1 MRLKTI
7 VTTLLLA
14 ITTIYAPQAYANQK
28 PIIESFTFNPNE
40 IDIVLG
46 ETKINFELIVSHPS
60 GIANLSTMVT
70 LTNSS
75 TSNFS
80 TYLTRT
86 DSPVNYALE
95 KVVFKGTLVIPRSI
109 EPGIFKIK
117 ADSISNNPSAGYQFG
132 TGIIEPSLTRPL
144 LGGESGLLVRSNGEL
159 NLPFETFVGP
169 AYDSK
174 LSFVYNDQVKYNS
187 NNTPIWKVGE
197 TFFPS
202 RYFELRVPAL
212 ELLVT
217 SRTPK
222 ICSSDGKKL
231 DLILEGD
238 CSFTVS
244 TVKTRDYMS
253 RSYSQSVTVTSARL
267 KTELTIEKIA
277 NQDSRNLPKTIM
289 IPKVYHFA
297 EGYVMPQSLTPTVC
311 VGIGFYVKI
320 VGGGTCTLTYQ
331 VAGSSTYLASD
342 IYKVTFEVIRD
353 LQTITFTPSATANI
367 SSKSLTLNATASGGG
382 LITYATSSTGVCSV
396 SGSTLNLLKAG
407 NCSVTATQAGTSTL
421 APVSATASITLT
433 GTAVAAK
440 KTITCIKGKTNK
452 KVTGT
457 NPKCPAGYKLKK

>member
-7 VTTLLLA
+7 IIAFLLA
-14 ITTIYAPQAYANQK
+14 VTTIYAPQAYANQK

-132 TGIIEPSLTRPL
+132 TGIIEPSLIRPL

-217 SRTPK
+217 SRTPN

-277 NQDSRNLPKTIM
+277 NQDSKNLPKTIM

-297 EGYVMPQSLTPTVC
+297 
-311 VGIGFYVKI
+311 
-320 VGGGTCTLTYQ
+320 
-331 VAGSSTYLASD
+331 
-342 IYKVTFEVIRD
+342 
-353 LQTITFTPSATANI
+353 
-367 SSKSLTLNATASGGG
+367 
-382 LITYATSSTGVCSV
+382 
-396 SGSTLNLLKAG
+396 
-407 NCSVTATQAGTSTL
+407 
-421 APVSATASITLT
+421 
-433 GTAVAAK
+433 
-440 KTITCIKGKTNK
+440 
-452 KVTGT
+452 
-457 NPKCPAGYKLKK
+457 

>member
-1 MRLKTI
+1 MKIKSVI
-7 VTTLLLA
+7 VAIALGISLLW
-14 ITTIYAPQAYANQK
+14 APTSSANQK

-46 ETKINFELIVSHPS
+46 ETKINFELVVSHPS
-60 GIANLSTMVT
+60 GIANLSTMAT

-86 DSPVNYALE
+86 DSPVNYSLE
-95 KVVFKGTLVIPRSI
+95 KVIFKGVLVIPRNI

-117 ADSISNNPSAGYQFG
+117 ADSISNNTSAGYQFG

-159 NLPFETFVGP
+159 NLLFETFVGP

-174 LSFVYNDQVKYNS
+174 LSFVYNDQLKYNS
-187 NNTPIWKVGE
+187 NNIPIWKVGE
-197 TFFPS
+197 TFLPS
-202 RYFELRVPAL
+202 KYFELRVPTL

-231 DLILEGD
+231 DMIMEGD

-244 TVKTRDYMS
+244 TVKTKDYMA

-267 KTELTIEKIA
+267 KTELPIEKIA
-277 NQDSRNLPKTIM
+277 NQDSKNLPKTIT

-311 VGIGFYVKI
+311 VGLGFYVKI
-320 VGGGTCTLTYQ
+320 VGGGTCTLSYQ

-342 IYKVTFEVIRD
+342 IYKVSFEITRD
-353 LQTITFTPSATANI
+353 LQTITFAPSVSANI
-367 SSKSLTLNATASGGG
+367 SSKSIALTAAASSGGV
-382 LITYATSSTGVCSV
+382 ITYSTTSAGVCSIT
-396 SGSTLNLLKAG
+396 GSTLNLLKAG
-407 NCSVTATQAGTSTL
+407 NCSVTATQVGTSTL
-421 APVSATASITLT
+421 APASATANITIT
-433 GTAVAAK
+433 GTVVAVK
-440 KTITCIKGKTNK
+440 KTITCVKGKTAK
-452 KVTGT
+452 KVTST
-457 NPKCPAGYKLKK
+457 NPKCPTGYKLKK

>member
-7 VTTLLLA
+7 ITASLLA
-14 ITTIYAPQAYANQK
+14 VTTIYAPQAYANQK

-60 GIANLSTMVT
+60 GIANLSTVVT

-95 KVVFKGTLVIPRSI
+95 KVVFKGALVIPRSI

-132 TGIIEPSLTRPL
+132 TGIIEPSLIRPL

-174 LSFVYNDQVKYNS
+174 LSFVYNDQLKYNS
-187 NNTPIWKVGE
+187 SNLPIWKVGE
-197 TFFPS
+197 TFLPS
-202 RYFELRVPAL
+202 KYFELRVPTL

-244 TVKTRDYMS
+244 TVKTKDYMA
-253 RSYSQSVTVTSARL
+253 RSYSQSITVTPARL

-277 NQDSRNLPKTIM
+277 NQDSKNLPKTIT

-311 VGIGFYVKI
+311 VGIGFYAKI
-320 VGGGTCTLTYQ
+320 VGGGTCTLSYQ

-367 SSKSLTLNATASGGG
+367 SSKSITLSAVASGGG
-382 LITYATSSTGVCSV
+382 VITYATTSKEICSIT
-396 SGSTLNLLKAG
+396 GSTLNLLKSG
-407 NCSVTATQAGTSTL
+407 NCSITATQAGTSTL
-421 APVSATASITLT
+421 APISATSTVMITGSL
-433 GTAVAAK
+433 APVN
-440 KTITCIKGKTNK
+440 KTITCVMGKKSK
-452 KVTGT
+452 KVSGA
-457 NPKCPAGYKLKK
+457 NPKCPKGYKLKK